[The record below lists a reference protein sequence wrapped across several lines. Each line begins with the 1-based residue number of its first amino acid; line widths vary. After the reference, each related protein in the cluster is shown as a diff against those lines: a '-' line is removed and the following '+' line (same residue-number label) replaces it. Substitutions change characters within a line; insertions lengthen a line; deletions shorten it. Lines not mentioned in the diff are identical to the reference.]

1 MFHKV
6 YKFTINSLSK
16 FNLIVISSLLLIALF
31 FSKNFNLDASSDA
44 LLLEGDKDLSYLR
57 EINERYGSKEYL
69 FLTYTPISSF
79 TEEETI
85 VNLQFFKTKIEQL
98 TWVDSVITII
108 DVPLLKSSDEPL
120 MERLKN
126 YKTLSHPEIDKTRGL
141 EEILKSPIYKDYVVS
156 SNGKTSAI
164 VVYLKDDQRLK
175 EYIKIKN
182 NYFTSIQNKS
192 LNDKEKEN
200 IKFF

>member
-1 MFHKV
+1 MFHKA

-16 FNLIVISSLLLIALF
+16 LNLIVISSLLLIALF

-85 VNLQFFKTKIEQL
+85 VNLQFFK
-98 TWVDSVITII
+98 
-108 DVPLLKSSDEPL
+108 
-120 MERLKN
+120 
-126 YKTLSHPEIDKTRGL
+126 
-141 EEILKSPIYKDYVVS
+141 VVM
-156 SNGKTSAI
+156 N
-164 VVYLKDDQRLK
+164 L
-175 EYIKIKN
+175 
-182 NYFTSIQNKS
+182 
-192 LNDKEKEN
+192 
-200 IKFF
+200 

>member
-1 MFHKV
+1 MFHKA

-16 FNLIVISSLLLIALF
+16 FNLIVISALLLIALF

-141 EEILKSPIYKDYVVS
+141 EEILKSGHWVKYKED
-156 SNGKTSAI
+156 
-164 VVYLKDDQRLK
+164 
-175 EYIKIKN
+175 
-182 NYFTSIQNKS
+182 
-192 LNDKEKEN
+192 
-200 IKFF
+200 